1 MKERIFKL
9 IILALLSLA
18 FALTII
24 IYSLRITMLN
34 DTVTS
39 ASIALS
45 QFEYDGVSLFGIFIG
60 SIVLGA
66 FHLVLYIIV
75 FIVNLSLTCINFS
88 TFVLLGL
95 GILNLVFNVI
105 GESLLYNTRRV
116 STFQVMTCSWRG
128 RV

>member
-24 IYSLRITMLN
+24 IYSFSITMLN

-45 QFEYDGVSLFGIFIG
+45 QFEYDGVSLYGIFIG

-75 FIVNLSLTCINFS
+75 FIVDLSLTCINF
-88 TFVLLGL
+88 
-95 GILNLVFNVI
+95 
-105 GESLLYNTRRV
+105 
-116 STFQVMTCSWRG
+116 
-128 RV
+128 